1 MVGDNVSEQRIGWL
15 CPGQGSQRVGMGASL
30 IANHPGARQW
40 FERADDA
47 LGFALTRL
55 CFEGPEEELR
65 LTENA
70 QPALLLVG
78 VATARVLEGLGVRSE
93 MAAGHSLGEITA
105 LTLADA
111 LPFEDALRLVR
122 LRGRC
127 MQEAVPAGQGAMA
140 ALRTGDAEV
149 LREILAAVEADLG
162 LVVAAN
168 FNGPDQTVLSG
179 TAAAVRRA
187 VEVARSR
194 RVVGREIPVSAPF
207 HCELMRPAAERF
219 SDALG
224 AQPFAERMR
233 FPVVTN
239 VTAEPVTSGAAAR
252 EFLALQVTHPV
263 RWGDCLARMVASGIT
278 RFVEVAPG
286 DVLTKLGRR
295 MAPERTFHAAD
306 GADGLAQVAHALQAA
321 A

>member
-1 MVGDNVSEQRIGWL
+1 
-15 CPGQGSQRVGMGASL
+15 MGARL
-30 IANHPGARQW
+30 VAEHPEAGAW
-40 FERADDA
+40 FERADEA
-47 LGFALTRL
+47 LGLHLTRL
-55 CFEGPEEELR
+55 CFDGPEEELR

-70 QPALLLVG
+70 QPALLMVG
-78 VATARVLEGLGVRSE
+78 VATARVLEGLGVRAE

-105 LTLADA
+105 LTIAGA
-111 LPFEDALRLVR
+111 LPFEDALELVR
-122 LRGRC
+122 LRGRY

-140 ALRTGDAEV
+140 ALRTGDAEQ
-149 LREILAAVEADLG
+149 LREILAGVESEHG

-168 FNGPDQTVLSG
+168 YNGPDQTVLSG
-179 TAAAVRRA
+179 HVAAVRRA
-187 VEVARSR
+187 LELAKAR

-224 AQPFAERMR
+224 AQPFAERLR

-263 RWGDCLARMVASGIT
+263 RWGECLARMIASGIS

-286 DVLTKLGRR
+286 DVLTKLSRR
-295 MAPERTFHAAD
+295 IAPERSFHAAD
-306 GADGLAQVAHALQAA
+306 GSDGLAQMAHALQAA

>member
-1 MVGDNVSEQRIGWL
+1 
-15 CPGQGSQRVGMGASL
+15 MGARL
-30 IANHPGARQW
+30 VAEHPESRVW
-40 FERADDA
+40 FERADEA
-47 LGFALTRL
+47 LGLGLTRL

-78 VATARVLEGLGVRSE
+78 VATARVLEGLGVRAE

-105 LTLADA
+105 LTIADA
-111 LPFEDALRLVR
+111 LSFEDALALVR
-122 LRGRC
+122 LRGRY

-140 ALRTGDAEV
+140 ALRTGDAQV
-149 LREILAAVEADLG
+149 LREILTAVESEHG

-179 TAAAVRRA
+179 HAAAVRRA
-187 VEVARSR
+187 VAVARSF
-194 RVVGREIPVSAPF
+194 RVVGRELPVSAPF
-207 HCELMRPAAERF
+207 HCELMREAAERF

-224 AQPFAERMR
+224 AQPFAERLR

-239 VTAEPVTSGAAAR
+239 VTAEAVTSGAAAR

-263 RWGDCLARMVASGIT
+263 RWEECLARMVAVGISH
-278 RFVEVAPG
+278 FVEVGPG

-295 MAPERTFHAAD
+295 MAPERCFHAAD
-306 GADGLAQVAHALQAA
+306 GADGLAQVAQGLKAEA
-321 A
+321 

>member
-1 MVGDNVSEQRIGWL
+1 MSEQRIGWL
-15 CPGQGSQRVGMGASL
+15 CPGQGSQRVGMGARL
-30 IANHPGARQW
+30 VAEHPEARVW
-40 FERADDA
+40 FERADEA
-47 LGFALTRL
+47 LGLGLTRL

-78 VATARVLEGLGVRSE
+78 VATARVLEGLGVTAA

-105 LTLADA
+105 LTIADA
-111 LPFEDALRLVR
+111 LPFEDAVKLVR
-122 LRGRC
+122 LRGRY
-127 MQEAVPAGQGAMA
+127 MQEAVPFGQGAMA
-140 ALRTGDAEV
+140 ALRTGDAGE
-149 LREILAAVEADLG
+149 LRAILDAVESERG

-168 FNGPDQTVLSG
+168 YNGPDQTVLSG
-179 TAAAVRRA
+179 HADAVRRA
-187 VEVARSR
+187 LAIAKSR

-224 AQPFAERMR
+224 AQPFAERLR

-263 RWGDCLARMVASGIT
+263 RWGDCLARMLASGVT

-286 DVLTKLGRR
+286 DVLTKLSRR
-295 MAPERTFHAAD
+295 MAPDRSFLAAD
-306 GADGLAQVAHALQAA
+306 GIDGLVQVAHALQAA